1 MEKLEQGQ
9 VWKAGEDYYRIVT
22 WQRLAIE
29 YKHITD
35 WVTREGTVHNVTKK
49 EFCRLIRNAE
59 LLVPDE
65 PESDVPESDVAESDE

>member
-9 VWKAGEDYYRIVT
+9 VWKVGEDFYRIVT

-35 WVTREGTVHNVTKK
+35 WETREGTQHKVTKK
-49 EFCRLIRNAE
+49 EFCRLIRHGE
-59 LLVPDE
+59 LLD
-65 PESDVPESDVAESDE
+65 A